1 MGRLL
6 VRVNLSVTRRRAG
19 AKESWALQTLVCVRL
34 CVCVSVCVSERER
47 EREKTMRSKPFASC
61 CEFACMYACIHTC
74 NYVYVLNAVVRLNLG
89 SDELSGADTTA
100 DGHKSGSV
108 ILVSTQQTCVSEAV
122 ADAFMFGNAL
132 HWI

>member
-1 MGRLL
+1 
-6 VRVNLSVTRRRAG
+6 
-19 AKESWALQTLVCVRL
+19 
-34 CVCVSVCVSERER
+34 
-47 EREKTMRSKPFASC
+47 
-61 CEFACMYACIHTC
+61 MYACIHTC